1 MAQLN
6 GHTSHHN
13 HNSPLKVLIIGAGLG
28 GLACSISLLRH
39 QNPSISVTILEKS
52 SSLSEIGAGIQ
63 LPPNATKV
71 MSDFGLLPNLFKAG
85 MVSRKNYKIL
95 RWQDGSEIVKRYGK
109 EWNVK
114 MFGND
119 GHVMHRADY
128 QRVLVEEAR
137 RLGVKIELGC
147 EVVDVKCEYPPE
159 VVLSDGRRIQA
170 DVVVGADGLR
180 SQVRTSVLGYV
191 KESEESG
198 DLAYRITIPREK
210 LENDPDLFIRDI
222 VGKGLTAVWWGPNRH
237 AVLYSIRNHE
247 MANLVLICPDDLPH
261 EVSKHDGD
269 VEQMHK
275 LFEGWDPRLKAL
287 LNKVDH
293 ALKWKIWGM
302 EELNTWVKGST
313 ALLGDACHPMVP
325 YAALGAA
332 MAVEDGAV
340 LGRLIELFAQSGQDR
355 TWLPEVMQLYQDVRK
370 QRTVTVVGTANENR
384 TLYHMEDGA
393 QQEERD
399 RAFAELDWTDENA
412 EFPWKFGNLKHCKRL
427 FGFDALRSA
436 DEAWAHRKF
445 SHTVNG
451 IS

>member
-1 MAQLN
+1 MSQPN
-6 GHTSHHN
+6 NHPN
-13 HNSPLKVLIIGAGLG
+13 HNPPLKILIIGAGLG

-39 QNPSISVTILEKS
+39 HPKNIQITILEKS
-52 SSLSEIGAGIQ
+52 SVLSEIGAGIQ

-71 MSDFGLLPNLFKAG
+71 MSDFCLLPKLFAAG

-95 RWQDGSEIVKRYGK
+95 RWQDGSEIAKSYGE
-109 EWNVK
+109 EWNVR

-128 QRVLVEEAR
+128 QRVLVEETR
-137 RLGVKIELGC
+137 RLGTKIELGC
-147 EVVDVKCEYPPE
+147 EVVDVKCDYPPE
-159 VVLSDGRRIQA
+159 VVLSDGRRMGA

-180 SQVRTSVLGYV
+180 SQVRSAVLGYV
-191 KESEESG
+191 KEPEESG
-198 DLAYRITIPREK
+198 DLAYRITIPREN
-210 LENDPDLFIRDI
+210 LVNDPDHFIRDI
-222 VGKGLTAVWWGPNRH
+222 VGKGVTAIWWGPNRH

-247 MANLVLICPDDLPH
+247 MANLVLICPDDLPY
-261 EVSKHDGD
+261 EVSRHDGD

-302 EELNTWVKGST
+302 EELDTWVNGST

-325 YAALGAA
+325 YAAMGAA

-340 LGRLIELFAQSGQDR
+340 LGRLIVSFAQSGHDR
-355 TWLPEVMQLYQDVRK
+355 NSLPELMQLYQDVRK
-370 QRTVTVVGTANENR
+370 QRTAAVVGTANENR
-384 TLYHMEDGA
+384 TLYHMEDGP

-399 RAFAELDWTDENA
+399 RAFDELDRTDENA
-412 EFPWKFGNLKHCKRL
+412 RFPWKFGDLKHCKKL
-427 FGFDALRSA
+427 FGFDALSSA
-436 DEAWAHRKF
+436 DEAWARSRF
-445 SHTVNG
+445 SQTVNG